1 MSTAD
6 PQAQDAL
13 AEENVATTTDSVEA
27 TPAPVKH
34 VVKTDPKTGEHLG
47 TGRRKSSVAR
57 VRLKQGNGS
66 VQINGRDLKEYFPH
80 EQDQNAVMAPLHDT
94 GYAGKV
100 DVRILVIGGGPTGQS
115 GACRMGLGRAL
126 LSMDAEVG
134 HQLKDNGHLTRDSRM
149 KERKKYGLHGA
160 RRGTQFSKR

>member
-6 PQAQDAL
+6 PQTEDTVV
-13 AEENVATTTDSVEA
+13 ESTTTDTVEA
-27 TPAPVKH
+27 TPAPIAYVT
-34 VVKTDPKTGEHLG
+34 KTDPKTGEHLG

-57 VRLKQGNGS
+57 VRLKTGS
-66 VQINGRDLKEYFPH
+66 GKISINDRELNEYFPH
-80 EQDQNAVMAPLHDT
+80 EQDQNAVMGPLRDS
-94 GYAGKV
+94 GYDGKV
-100 DVRILVIGGGPTGQS
+100 DIRILVSGGGPTGQS

-126 LSMDAEVG
+126 ISFDPEVG